1 MKEEHILVSRRWWER
16 HGQRALAVA
25 EACGARLE
33 PCLLPAEPES
43 RLPADER
50 ERVTIA
56 FFSGDVYPVFSR
68 SFFAAAQG
76 APNLRWLHVFNAGV
90 DHPVF
95 ARFLERGVRLTTS
108 AGSTAEPIAQTAIS
122 GLLLLARPWRHW
134 LDAQAKRA
142 WLPVPPEEAPPDLRG
157 QTMVVVGLGS
167 IGREVARLA
176 RALGLHVIGV
186 RRSPRRPDDPVDDL
200 QHPSAL
206 DDLLPRAQWLVLAC
220 PLTQETRNLID
231 ARRLA
236 LLPPGAGIIN
246 VARGEV
252 VDEDALAEALASGR
266 LRGAYLDVF
275 REEPLPPDSPL
286 WALPNVFLTPHNSA
300 VSAGNEERVCQ
311 IFLRN
316 LERWLRDEPLE
327 NEVR

>member
-1 MKEEHILVSRRWWER
+1 MRSERLLVSRRWWER
-16 HGQRALAVA
+16 FGERALAA
-25 EACGARLE
+25 ARACGATIE
-33 PCLLPAEPES
+33 PCLLPQDPDS
-43 RLPADER
+43 RLPTEER

-56 FFSGDVYPVFSR
+56 FFSGDVYPVLSR

-95 ARFLERGVRLTTS
+95 RRFLERGVRLTTS

-134 LDAQAKRA
+134 LDAQARRA
-142 WLPVPPEEAPPDLRG
+142 WLPVPAEHAPPDLRG
-157 QTMVVVGLGS
+157 QTLIVIGLGS
-167 IGREVARLA
+167 IGREIARLA

-186 RRSPRRPDDPVDDL
+186 RRSPPRPEDPVDEL
-200 QHPSAL
+200 RHPSEL
-206 DDLLPRAQWLVLAC
+206 DELLPGAQWIALAC
-220 PLTQETRNLID
+220 PLTEETRHLID

-236 LLPPGAGIIN
+236 LLPEGAAIIN

-252 VDEDALAEALASGR
+252 VDEEALVRALASGR

-286 WALPNVFLTPHNSA
+286 WSLPNVFITPHNSA
-300 VSAGNEERVCQ
+300 VSQGNEERVCA

-316 LERWLRDEPLE
+316 LEHWLRDEPLE